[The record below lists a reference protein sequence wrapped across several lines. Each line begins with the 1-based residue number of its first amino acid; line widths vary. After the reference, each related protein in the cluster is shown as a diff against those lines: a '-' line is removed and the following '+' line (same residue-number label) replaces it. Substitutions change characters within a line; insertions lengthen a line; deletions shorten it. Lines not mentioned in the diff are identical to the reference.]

1 MDNIQ
6 IETAQNVQLKHQIA
20 TLGDRI
26 LAYIVDILIIIVYEI
41 MMTFLLLQLNFGNF
55 SSSAD
60 FWVLFMV
67 LGLPPFLYH
76 LMMETFNNGQ
86 SIGKA
91 ALKIRVVSL
100 DGTAPH
106 FSNYLIRWVL
116 RIIDISLSSGAVA
129 IFSLLLSGKGQRLG
143 DMAAKTTV
151 ISEKQYLGIEQTL
164 MVEVPVNYVPVY
176 PQVTIFTDRDMQ
188 QIKSLYYEAR
198 AKGNFAVI
206 EALAQKTGSLMEIQI
221 EDNPR
226 HFLETVLKD
235 YNFYTQQ

>member
-6 IETAQNVQLKHQIA
+6 IETAQNVQLRHQIA

-26 LAYIVDILIIIVYEI
+26 LAYIVDVLIIIVYEI
-41 MMTFLLLQLNFGNF
+41 IMTFFLVQLNLDSF
-55 SSSAD
+55 SNSGGY
-60 FWVLFMV
+60 WVLILV

-76 LMMETFNNGQ
+76 LLMETFNNGQ

-91 ALKIRVVSL
+91 ALKIRVVNL

-106 FSNYLIRWVL
+106 FANYLIRWVL

-143 DMAAKTTV
+143 DLAAKTTV
-151 ISEKQYLGIEQTL
+151 ISEKQYLSIEQTL
-164 MVEVPVNYVPVY
+164 IVEVPENYVPVY
-176 PQVTIFTDRDMQ
+176 PQVTIFTDRDIQ
-188 QIKSLYYEAR
+188 RIKNLFYEAR
-198 AKGNFAVI
+198 VKRNFAVI
-206 EALAQKTGSLMEIQI
+206 EALAQKTASLMEIQATN
-221 EDNPR
+221 DPQS
-226 HFLETVLKD
+226 FLETVLKD